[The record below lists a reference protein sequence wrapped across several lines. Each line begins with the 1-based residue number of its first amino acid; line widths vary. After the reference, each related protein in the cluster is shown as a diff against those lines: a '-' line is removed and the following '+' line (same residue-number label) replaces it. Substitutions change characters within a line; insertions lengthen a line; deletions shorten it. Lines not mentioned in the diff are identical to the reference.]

1 MYDNHDYVSLC
12 SMFNLQSLE
21 SRRRIADLRFFN
33 KILTNNINCNYIVG
47 EIPYLVP
54 SRVFRYKPTFN
65 IHFRLQCRKSSFLL
79 RVMELVNRL
88 DLYDSIISNEPVVF
102 KRFITDF
109 IK

>member
-1 MYDNHDYVSLC
+1 MTMFLC
-12 SMFNLQSLE
+12 VLCMFNLQSLE
-21 SRRRIADLRFFN
+21 PRRKVADLRFFN

-47 EIPYLVP
+47 EIPYHVP

-65 IHFRLQCRKSSFLL
+65 IHFRLQCPKSSFLL